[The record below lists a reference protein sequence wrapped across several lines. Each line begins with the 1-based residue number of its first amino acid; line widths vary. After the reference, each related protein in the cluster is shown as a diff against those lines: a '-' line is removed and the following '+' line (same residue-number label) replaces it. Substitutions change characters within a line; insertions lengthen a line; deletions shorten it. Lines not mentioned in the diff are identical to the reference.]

1 MNKVST
7 AIYLLIAVVIVLLA
21 ITMVKPI
28 IVDKAGAET
37 AQIKF
42 FNFKKLA

>member
-1 MNKVST
+1 MKQIST
-7 AIYLLIAVVIVLLA
+7 AVYLLIAVVIILLA

-28 IVDKAGAET
+28 IVDKTGAET